1 MGSRK
6 DLTRKRLIAL
16 SRKDLTR
23 KRPIVSNRRDLIR
36 KSPIALKRKDLIK
49 KRLIVLKRKDLTKK
63 RLNVL
68 SLRDLSRKRLIASK
82 RRDLTRKRRNASK
95 VKRKKKVAFR
105 EELTDTAQRKTPVP
119 LKERSA
125 ELIAVTTEKI
135 PAQRVAHRRPLTF
148 HRTKTLEMTP
158 TERARAV
165 IVDRRP

>member
-16 SRKDLTR
+16 SRKDLT
-23 KRPIVSNRRDLIR
+23 
-36 KSPIALKRKDLIK
+36 K
-49 KRLIVLKRKDLTKK
+49 KRLIASKRRDLTKK

-68 SLRDLSRKRLIASK
+68 SLRDLSRKRLIASN

-105 EELTDTAQRKTPVP
+105 EELTDTARRKKREKKQRKTPVP